1 MPDTYSLRMSV
12 FAALFAALTAM
23 GAFIAIPIG
32 PVPIV
37 LQNLFVMLAG
47 LLLGRRWGLA
57 SVGLY
62 LLAGFCGLPVFAGG
76 QAGIGRL
83 IGPTG
88 GYLIG
93 YLPAVYIIGR
103 LSQRSPHRLL
113 RDAAAMALGTLMLYA
128 CGISW
133 LKLIT
138 GLSWAKTLA
147 VGMLP
152 FLIGDALKIAAAI
165 PIVRALRP
173 LIQIGVPANEP
184 AGMADSGSAGPNPK
198 LPSGAQ

>member
-1 MPDTYSLRMSV
+1 MTDSVSLRMSV
-12 FAALFAALTAM
+12 YATLFAALTAM
-23 GAFIAIPIG
+23 GAFIAIPVG

-47 LLLGRRWGLA
+47 LLLGPRWGLA
-57 SVGLY
+57 AVGIY

-93 YLPAVYIIGR
+93 YLPAVYVIGWVAEG
-103 LSQRSPHRLL
+103 PDHRLV
-113 RDAAAMALGTLMLYA
+113 RDVAAMALGTLVLYA

-133 LKLIT
+133 LKVVT
-138 GLSWAKTLA
+138 GLTWTKALA

-152 FLIGDALKIAAAI
+152 FLIGDAVKIAAAI
-165 PIVRALRP
+165 PIARVLRP
-173 LIQIGVPANEP
+173 VIQTGGGAQAPVRV
-184 AGMADSGSAGPNPK
+184 DSAGRTGNHP
-198 LPSGAQ
+198 

>member
-1 MPDTYSLRMSV
+1 MPDSYSLRMSAY
-12 FAALFAALTAM
+12 AALFAALTAV
-23 GAFIAIPIG
+23 GAFVAIPIG

-47 LLLGRRWGLA
+47 LLLGPRWGLA
-57 SVGLY
+57 SVGIY

-93 YLPAVYIIGR
+93 YLPAVYVIGR
-103 LSQRSPHRLL
+103 LAGGPDRAAILL
-113 RDAAAMALGTLMLYA
+113 IAAMSLGTGLLYA
-128 CGISW
+128 CGIAW
-133 LKLIT
+133 LKVIT
-138 GLSWAKTLA
+138 GLTWTKSLA

-152 FLIGDALKIAAAI
+152 FLVGDAVKIAAAI
-165 PIVRALRP
+165 PIARVLRP
-173 LIQIGVPANEP
+173 VMEAGRPSPASHRPNAADRNGVYP
-184 AGMADSGSAGPNPK
+184 
-198 LPSGAQ
+198 Q

>member
-1 MPDTYSLRMSV
+1 MPNSQSLRMSV

-47 LLLGRRWGLA
+47 LLLGWRWGLA

-76 QAGIGRL
+76 SAGIGRL
-83 IGPTG
+83 VGPTG

-93 YLPAVYIIGR
+93 YLPAVYVIGR
-103 LSQRSPHRLL
+103 LTEKTDHQLV
-113 RDAAAMALGTLMLYA
+113 RDVAGMLLGTALLYA
-128 CGISW
+128 CGICW
-133 LKLIT
+133 LKVIT

-152 FLIGDALKIAAAI
+152 FLIGDALKIAAAAAI
-165 PIVRALRP
+165 ARALRP
-173 LIQIGVPANEP
+173 VIH
-184 AGMADSGSAGPNPK
+184 AGAAAAGGPPQSDAAGHATPK
-198 LPSGAQ
+198 P